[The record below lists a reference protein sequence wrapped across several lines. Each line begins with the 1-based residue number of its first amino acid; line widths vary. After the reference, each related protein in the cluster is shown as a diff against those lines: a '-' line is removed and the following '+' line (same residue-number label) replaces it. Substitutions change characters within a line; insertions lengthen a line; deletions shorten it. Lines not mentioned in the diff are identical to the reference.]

1 MATRHHNISGE
12 LTQELL
18 AAGDGVVVNSISLV
32 NTHAST
38 TCTVD
43 LYIERRAISS
53 TVSAESNVEGG
64 KFYIVKSLS
73 LAVGASAILKD
84 VKFSNKAGEFSL
96 YIKLSKSNVFTLTG
110 TIDPIADA
118 TVTGVN
124 TLFLTEIA
132 VGDEIIVS
140 GETRTVAS
148 IASNTELEVTVAT
161 TNTSND
167 TTPDCSP
174 KSNVDVIIN

>member
-1 MATRHHNISGE
+1 MAQYFNITGA
-12 LTQELL
+12 LTQELI
-18 AAGDGVVVNSISLV
+18 AAGSNVNVASISLV

-43 LYIERRAISS
+43 LYIEKKL
-53 TVSAESNVEGG
+53 TG
-64 KFYIVKSLS
+64 KFYIAKSLS
-73 LAVGASAILKD
+73 LAVGTSAILKD
-84 VKFSNKAGEFSL
+84 VKFSNKTGEFGL
-96 YIKLSKSNVFTLTG
+96 YIKLGKSDVFTLTG
-110 TIDPIADA
+110 TIDPVADP

-124 TLFLTEIA
+124 TLFLTEVA

-148 IASNTELEVTVAT
+148 IASDTSLEVTVAT

-174 KSNVDVIIN
+174 KPNVDVIIN